1 VSVRRIVSLVP
12 SETFNVARLGLL
24 PRLVGRTRYCVEPS
38 EVLRVPTVGGTKD
51 VSVDEVVALAPDI
64 VLANQEE
71 NRKQD
76 VQRLRDAGLNVRLVF
91 PTTVE
96 EGCRDYDELAALLGS
111 ARATLGTPAPSPPTS
126 RRCFV
131 PIWRGPWM
139 TVNGDTYIGDVVRWL
154 GLVNVFGDLPSESAE
169 GKDTRYAQVTQDQ
182 IEASQPEV
190 VLLPDEPYRFGPK
203 HAAWLRTLDI
213 PAARTGAIHCVSGRD
228 LCWHGAWAHEGLV
241 RLRAVVD
248 GV

>member
-1 VSVRRIVSLVP
+1 MRRIVSLVP

-24 PRLVGRTRYCVEPS
+24 SRLVGRTRYCVEPP
-38 EVLRVPTVGGTKD
+38 EALRVPTVGGTKD
-51 VSVDEVVALAPDI
+51 VSVDDVVALSPDL

-91 PTTVE
+91 PKTVE
-96 EGCRDYDELAALLGS
+96 DGFRDYDELATLLGA
-111 ARATLGTPAPSPPTS
+111 ARAAGDSPTPSRPTS

-154 GLVNVFGDLPSESAE
+154 GLANVFEDLPSENEE
-169 GKDTRYAQVTQDQ
+169 GKDTRYAQVTEEQ
-182 IEASQPEV
+182 IVASQPEV
-190 VLLPDEPYRFGPK
+190 ILLPDEPYRFGRK
-203 HAAWLRTLDI
+203 HAAWLRTLDV

-228 LCWHGAWAHEGLV
+228 LCWHGAWAHGGLV
-241 RLRAVVD
+241 RLRAVID
-248 GV
+248 GA